1 MSALRIFGSF
11 PKGLDR
17 LLQEE
22 LSGIDVESK
31 KQLDLYF
38 DFVTTRST
46 EESFRVLMLL
56 EPPSV
61 MPENYA
67 TKTIKS
73 YDLVIPL
80 SQWRAE
86 MMGLP
91 FFAFQPVD
99 VPNRVLD
106 RGVKESKIVFVNAL
120 KFGAVSSS
128 LYGWRLEILR
138 KLQRRGHPVD
148 IFGPNWDMS
157 IRMEIRKRFAATR
170 RALSSKD
177 FLLSE
182 AWKEFS
188 YRPVGVKGEAQ
199 DKLETISKYKFALI
213 IENDKFSLTEKLFD
227 ALFSGAIVFYRGP
240 KLNLYT
246 TLGNYCHELP
256 EDVDLAVQMIEAITE
271 LPDSQKLT
279 VDSRE
284 LEDNDFARSFSL
296 KNTSTSLAAAIISSI
311 RSRPIG

>member
-1 MSALRIFGSF
+1 MSALRVFGSV
-11 PKGLDR
+11 PEGLDL

-22 LSGIDVESK
+22 LSGIAVESK
-31 KQLDLYF
+31 KHLDLYF
-38 DFVTTRST
+38 DFVTTKVT
-46 EESFRVLMLL
+46 EESFKVLVLL

-67 TKTIKS
+67 TKALKS

-80 SQWRAE
+80 SPWRAE

-99 VPNRVLD
+99 VPNKVLH
-106 RGVKESKIVFVNAL
+106 RGVKQSKIVFVNAL
-120 KFGAVSSS
+120 KFGSVSSS

-138 KLQRRGHPVD
+138 KLQRRGHSVD
-148 IFGPNWDMS
+148 VFGPNWDMS
-157 IRMEIRKRFAATR
+157 LRMEIRKRFAATR

-188 YRPVGVKGEAQ
+188 FRPEGIKGETQ
-199 DKLETISKYKFALI
+199 DKLETISRYEFALI
-213 IENDKFSLTEKLFD
+213 IENDQFSLTEKLFD

-240 KLNLYT
+240 KLNLHT
-246 TLGNYCHELP
+246 KLGNYCYELP
-256 EDVDLAVQMIEAITE
+256 EDVDLAVQMIEAISE
-271 LPDSQKLT
+271 LPNSQKLT
-279 VDSRE
+279 VDPRE
-284 LEDNDFARSFSL
+284 LEDDDFVRLFSL
-296 KNTSTSLAAAIISSI
+296 QNTANSLAAAIISSLG
-311 RSRPIG
+311 SRPKG